1 MCFTGNE
8 GEMPARPWLHAEG
21 AGRSLPP
28 CWLPH
33 PQSVFITTPGLRA
46 PAVPLSPLT
55 FFSVL
60 IPSFV
65 APDPCQLLQEA
76 DNDSL
81 IPLSQS
87 TSFQE
92 QLYPTEEGRA
102 EQCSLE
108 RTLELLTEMGC
119 G

>member
-8 GEMPARPWLHAEG
+8 GEMPARPWLHPEG

-28 CWLPH
+28 FWLLH

-55 FFSVL
+55 FFSAL

-65 APDPCQLLQEA
+65 PPILASCCKKQIMTPS
-76 DNDSL
+76 SL
-81 IPLSQS
+81 SLRVHPFRSSFTPLRKEEQS
-87 TSFQE
+87 NVLWREPWSF
-92 QLYPTEEGRA
+92 
-102 EQCSLE
+102 
-108 RTLELLTEMGC
+108 
-119 G
+119 